1 MFHFQEKKDL
11 FFFTFKEKKTNFFH
25 FQGGHFFH
33 STHMLMHETLK
44 IGPIVPNSVTAPKPA
59 KIPLALKQIP
69 SHNQPSLQHP

>member
-1 MFHFQEKKDL
+1 
-11 FFFTFKEKKTNFFH
+11 
-25 FQGGHFFH
+25 
-33 STHMLMHETLK
+33 MLMHETLK